1 MEQKINKWKE
11 NDDDSTIVI
20 KAKKHRKTIKE
31 LFEKYDG
38 PTKLEEVD
46 FGEPEGKEAW

>member
-1 MEQKINKWKE
+1 MEQKITKWKE

-31 LFEKYDG
+31 LFEEYNG
-38 PTKLEEVD
+38 PKLEEAD
-46 FGEPEGKEAW
+46 FGENEGKEAW